1 MHTICISV
9 NPPNNWIAESSAR
22 LPWVYCSGASAQTTR
37 LNTINPVGAS
47 PGAGR
52 GRGRNFGILPT
63 RNTGTRQCKCIN
75 QDVTPGFDGF
85 LSNARNKTPMHS
97 LNEEGKSSAQFNAP
111 PVVLERAQA
120 MLARMA
126 AIKNAPLSPDEEPP
140 ELSERQQKCIET
152 FAVRE
157 EVKNLRG

>member
-1 MHTICISV
+1 MHY
-9 NPPNNWIAESSAR
+9 
-22 LPWVYCSGASAQTTR
+22 L
-37 LNTINPVGAS
+37 
-47 PGAGR
+47 
-52 GRGRNFGILPT
+52 
-63 RNTGTRQCKCIN
+63 
-75 QDVTPGFDGF
+75 D
-85 LSNARNKTPMHS
+85 
-97 LNEEGKSSAQFNAP
+97 EEVKSSAQFNAP

-140 ELSERQQKCIET
+140 ELSERQQKCIEI